1 MDRHSTEFNL
11 QQESLSSN
19 FLLHPKSQDAYH
31 VCHVYEDQLTA
42 EDDKRWIRILGYLL
56 LYAHKEG
63 ARVYLANTIMY
74 ITSAVDRCIPWRMS
88 AMSHMFP
95 PLSHFP
101 GAVNSQV
108 SGSLWILC
116 WANLGLLKS
125 LHLIP
130 DREASHVKV
139 YLLRHRTIGPAITHL
154 QTIV

>member
-74 ITSAVDRCIPWRMS
+74 IKDEPAVLVKLGQLIEQHVILPCEFS
-88 AMSHMFP
+88 LF
-95 PLSHFP
+95 LS
-101 GAVNSQV
+101 
-108 SGSLWILC
+108 W
-116 WANLGLLKS
+116 
-125 LHLIP
+125 
-130 DREASHVKV
+130 
-139 YLLRHRTIGPAITHL
+139 
-154 QTIV
+154 